1 MSDSKQSM
9 RPLVGSASMLVI
21 GIVIGLAVDRMA
33 VIHGHVG
40 PHSPGVVVIGNGETD
55 TPFRELAEHLDLTE
69 EQAAE
74 AHEIFL
80 EHQASVDTAWT
91 AVQDHLAL
99 AIANVMSELD
109 SLLDVGQRGRL
120 RQWVAERHGTLP
132 IDSVGG
138 G

>member
-1 MSDSKQSM
+1 MSDSKRSI
-9 RPLVGSASMLVI
+9 RPVVGSASMLVI

-99 AIANVMSELD
+99 AIAGASASGWQSVTARFRSTRWEGAETD
-109 SLLDVGQRGRL
+109 RL
-120 RQWVAERHGTLP
+120 SALP
-132 IDSVGG
+132 VC
-138 G
+138 